1 MMGNQN
7 NTLGFAPVRVMLTL
21 LLMTAG
27 MFRLCAQHP
36 DTLYIYETVVE
47 YDTLYNRDTLFVHD
61 TVHLSQTLTEKSG
74 RDRHQ
79 TQKST
84 RKNQNDPLSQEDL
97 FQGFHLGYTAQFDLM
112 MPAQLSDAMMPMQT
126 TNDPYLYSLPCA
138 GGHAG
143 LEFSYHF
150 ARWFGV
156 SVALNYGTTGAL
168 RLKFE
173 CQDGNPGTIKRNY
186 LYGTGLSMPV
196 KFEFHYPI
204 SPKAWAVVDAG
215 VRIRMPWN
223 TFIYGYDRDHS
234 ALDTEYHLDYIEQL
248 SKDNPLI
255 LNYNYIDRD
264 ILNLDILAGVGMY
277 FRLRNNDLLRWN
289 VGLNAALRQ
298 FAIGSYVHR
307 IYNDENGPAM
317 IPPENEYQDILGD
330 FSLRSHYFY
339 AQIAYI
345 HTFKNAKQ
353 RQETAPYALKNGNE
367 KLYNHEFKLEASY
380 LLAMRTLQLPWIH
393 FRSGS
398 EESEEGIEKLTPIFS
413 VSYHYRVSPW
423 FWVGVSMNYSYYA
436 KGIRIRYSWDDPY
449 ALQVEGT
456 RSYHLL
462 GFMPEIRFS
471 YLNRPHV
478 TLYSALSAG
487 VDMHISGKY
496 EGDEQYK
503 DYYPDQLF
511 YSAFHVTLFG
521 VKAGGSHW
529 FGSLELGAGYKG
541 FVCAGVGYEF

>member
-1 MMGNQN
+1 MTRNRN
-7 NTLGFAPVRVMLTL
+7 SILGSAAARVLFTL
-21 LLMTAG
+21 LLLAAG
-27 MFRLCAQHP
+27 MFRLYAQHP

-61 TVHLSQTLTEKSG
+61 TVHLSQTPTEKSA
-74 RDRHQ
+74 RDRQQ
-79 TQKST
+79 TEKST

-97 FQGFHLGYTAQFDLM
+97 FQGIHLGYTGQFDLM
-112 MPAQLSDAMMPMQT
+112 MPAQVT
-126 TNDPYLYSLPCA
+126 EDPFLYSMPCA

-143 LEFSYHF
+143 LELSYHF

-156 SVALNYGTTGAL
+156 SAAINYGTTGAL
-168 RLKFE
+168 RLKFGWQE
-173 CQDGNPGTIKRNY
+173 GNPETIKRNY
-186 LYGTGLSMPV
+186 LYGTGLSIPV

-204 SPKAWAVVDAG
+204 SPKAWAVLDAG
-215 VRIRMPWN
+215 VRLRMPWN
-223 TFIYGYDRDHS
+223 TFIYGYNRDRS
-234 ALDTEYHLDYIEQL
+234 ALDTEYHLDYVEQL
-248 SKDNPLI
+248 SQDNPLI

-298 FAIGSYVHR
+298 FSIGSYVHR
-307 IYNDENGPAM
+307 IYYATDNM
-317 IPPENEYQDILGD
+317 IQPQENEFRDILGD
-330 FSLRSHYFY
+330 FSLRSHHFY
-339 AQIAYI
+339 AQVSYI

-353 RQETAPYALKNGNE
+353 RQETAPYALMNGHE
-367 KLYNHEFKLEASY
+367 KLYNHEFKLETSY

-521 VKAGGSHW
+521 VKAGGKHW

-541 FVCAGVGYEF
+541 IVSAGVGYEF